1 MTAVAP
7 HTSNAR
13 AQASY
18 VEDTIPL
25 LVGGWIVGVMM
36 VAVCLCLD
44 GIALGMIQWLV
55 VGNEPQFWPA
65 GAVIAAAI
73 CAVLISIGVGFWLF
87 SLRRWIGTKT
97 DPSNFHLVRRKR
109 RNFVIGSMCGYVMFT
124 PFLWFL
130 LLALANS
137 TAQAP

>member
-1 MTAVAP
+1 
-7 HTSNAR
+7 
-13 AQASY
+13 
-18 VEDTIPL
+18 
-25 LVGGWIVGVMM
+25 
-36 VAVCLCLD
+36 
-44 GIALGMIQWLV
+44 
-55 VGNEPQFWPA
+55 
-65 GAVIAAAI
+65 
-73 CAVLISIGVGFWLF
+73 VGFWLF